1 MRMYMRARKYSIYIK
16 SLEGVSERIRFQDQ
30 KSTRKGDTEKKSHQ
44 NISRF
49 YGRNRRK
56 SQRRNNG
63 PIRNR
68 KAEPGRYG
76 RTIRTA
82 KGNF

>member
-1 MRMYMRARKYSIYIK
+1 MTYEELLENYSEARKVDK
-16 SLEGVSERIRFQDQ
+16 
-30 KSTRKGDTEKKSHQ
+30 KKEKKSHQ
-44 NISRF
+44 NISRL

-56 SQRRNNG
+56 SQRRNHG

-82 KGNF
+82 KGNI